1 LVCNF
6 PRKKILFKEILCEI
20 SFAAPGSVIEVG
32 GFRVLLDAVLDKTI
46 TGTSPNISE
55 SMVITIL
62 HLIQFMPNV
71 SADYHLRYLILSISS
86 RHDFQLSHFTSLRKR
101 QTRGFRNNSSSN
113 MLWRSIQRVETRSH
127 IAPPKLAW
135 PGEPLSR
142 EVQQFHI
149 RTTRDLLLQFRRHD
163 PPRLTFNSSFR
174 RVQHSKL
181 PRTRARRD
189 RGKIA

>member
-1 LVCNF
+1 
-6 PRKKILFKEILCEI
+6 
-20 SFAAPGSVIEVG
+20 
-32 GFRVLLDAVLDKTI
+32 
-46 TGTSPNISE
+46 
-55 SMVITIL
+55 MVITIL

-149 RTTRDLLLQFRRHD
+149 RTTRDLLLQFRRHN

-174 RVQHSKL
+174 RFQHSKL
-181 PRTRARRD
+181 SRTRARRG
-189 RGKIA
+189 RGKIAWMLDDFRRFSCSFPKAGLRRRARILSRSELLHRRE